1 MNAHLSQNLSAKV
14 ELKDIMAV
22 PHQIVSPQACK
33 PVIGFIQDSMLAAV
47 LFTRGD
53 NIMTRSEVVNY
64 LAHLNRRIDIPNHD
78 QWTGQQVISL
88 LLPPINYKRKDVII
102 KNGNFLGGTFTKGDM
117 GAAAGGL
124 IHVLW
129 KDYGPERCTQFINE
143 FQTILHRWLMTQGF
157 SVGLSDTI
165 TDKVTSKE
173 VRMMVEDSKKQVQ
186 LKIKA
191 SEHQRTKMVDDEFIR
206 DTFEF
211 EVMQVLDKARNKA
224 GELALETVHDI
235 NRIKNMVMSGSKGK
249 MLNIAQIMG
258 IVGQQA
264 VTHMKSK
271 GRVADA
277 FRDRPY
283 PHVPK
288 FDLSPEARGFIETS
302 YLDGLD
308 PKAFFS
314 HMMSGREGL
323 TLDLN
328 SRREKRV
335 TC

>member
-1 MNAHLSQNLSAKV
+1 MNAHIPQNQSANV

-22 PHQIVSPQACK
+22 PHQIVSSQACK
-33 PVIGFIQDSMLAAV
+33 PVIGYIQDSMLASV
-47 LFTRGD
+47 LFTRED
-53 NIMTRSEVVNY
+53 NIMSRRDVVHY
-64 LAHLNRRIDIPNHD
+64 LAHLNTHYEVPE
-78 QWTGQQVISL
+78 QETWTGRQVMTL
-88 LLPPINYKRKDVII
+88 LLPPVNYRRKDVVIENGVFI
-102 KNGNFLGGTFTKGDM
+102 KGTLTKGDM
-117 GAAAGGL
+117 GASAGGL

-165 TDKVTSKE
+165 TDKITAQKI
-173 VRMMVEDSKKQVQ
+173 RGMVEESKKQVQ
-186 LKIKA
+186 EKIKA
-191 SEHQRTKMVDDEFIR
+191 SEHADAQRLDDDFVR
-206 DTFEF
+206 NTFEF
-211 EVMQVLDKARNKA
+211 EVMQILDKTRNSA

-235 NRIKNMVMSGSKGK
+235 NRIKNMVMSGAKGK

-264 VTHMKSK
+264 VTHMKRK

-277 FRDRPY
+277 FQDRPY

-288 FDLSPEARGFIETS
+288 FDLTPEARGFIGTS

-308 PKAFFS
+308 PQAFFA
-314 HMMSGREGL
+314 HMMSGREG
-323 TLDLN
+323 
-328 SRREKRV
+328 
-335 TC
+335 